1 MIVRDDYLMRDLSYL
16 VEGLGVL
23 LKSCILVSL
32 FSMIDLENNTKK
44 AEIERIITNYERN
57 EL

>member
-1 MIVRDDYLMRDLSYL
+1 MRDLLYL

-23 LKSCILVSL
+23 LNSCILVSL
-32 FSMIDLENNTKK
+32 FSMIGLENNTKK
-44 AEIERIITNYERN
+44 AQIEQIITNYERN